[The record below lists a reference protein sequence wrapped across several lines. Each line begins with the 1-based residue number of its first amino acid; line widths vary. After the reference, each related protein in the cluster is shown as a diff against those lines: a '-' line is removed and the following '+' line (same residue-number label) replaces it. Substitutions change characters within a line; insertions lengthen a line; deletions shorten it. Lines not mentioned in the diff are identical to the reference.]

1 MKSPKDPVDHAR
13 TTRPHAGETMKDTT
27 NLPALILLGLAL
39 ASFVSALAAHA
50 SSNHTVGIGL
60 GVLSAVLLAAA
71 GGWFWMSHK
80 RVRNIEE
87 QWHEEHPEAPRQ
99 EPTS

>member
-50 SSNHTVGIGL
+50 SSHHTVGVAL
-60 GVLSAVLLAAA
+60 GSLSAVLLLAA
-71 GGWFWMSHK
+71 GGWFWASHR

-87 QWHEEHPEAPRQ
+87 RWYREHPEAPRQ
-99 EPTS
+99 HPTS

>member
-27 NLPALILLGLAL
+27 NMPALILLGIAL

-50 SSNHTVGIGL
+50 STNHTVGVVL
-60 GVLSAVLLAAA
+60 GVISAVFLIAA
-71 GGWFWMSHK
+71 GVWFRATHK

-87 QWHEEHPEAPRQ
+87 RWHEEHPDAPRQ
-99 EPTS
+99 SPTS